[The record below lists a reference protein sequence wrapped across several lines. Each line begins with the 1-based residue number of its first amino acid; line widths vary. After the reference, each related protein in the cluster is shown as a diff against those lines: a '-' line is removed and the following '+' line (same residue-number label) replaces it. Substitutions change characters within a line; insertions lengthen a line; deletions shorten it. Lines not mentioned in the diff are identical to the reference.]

1 MVEYSWLRSI
11 YTYGWE
17 HSLQNNYLVIL
28 LVWTWIETSEPLGIT
43 YYEVYIIK
51 GIRAMGWPGS
61 YILASQFSVKMG
73 GRRWLLVW
81 RRCNMHQGLNSSD
94 NTGLGPIQ
102 GLISRPCSALSFA
115 NCCTHLGLGVPPL
128 VCNGP
133 RYIRDG

>member
-51 GIRAMGWPGS
+51 GIREMG
-61 YILASQFSVKMG
+61 
-73 GRRWLLVW
+73 
-81 RRCNMHQGLNSSD
+81 
-94 NTGLGPIQ
+94 
-102 GLISRPCSALSFA
+102 
-115 NCCTHLGLGVPPL
+115 
-128 VCNGP
+128 
-133 RYIRDG
+133 